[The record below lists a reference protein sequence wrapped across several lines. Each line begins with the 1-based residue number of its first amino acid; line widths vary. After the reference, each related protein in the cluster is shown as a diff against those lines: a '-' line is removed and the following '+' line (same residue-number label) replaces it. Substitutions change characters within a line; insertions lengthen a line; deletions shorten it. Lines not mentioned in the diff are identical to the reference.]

1 MLYKFLELYV
11 TCFKIGYIPFA
22 PGTFGSLFSLFLW
35 LLIVNNSLFFK
46 ILIIF
51 FLLIIGIISSEIISK
66 KNNVKDPGY
75 IIIDE
80 LIGMWI
86 TLLLI
91 PYGGFNWYLLGFLFF
106 RIFDII
112 KLYPSNIFDR
122 MNSGVGIMFDDI
134 IAGLYAGISVQIIK
148 VLL

>member
-1 MLYKFLELYV
+1 VFYKFLELYV

-22 PGTFGSLFSLFLW
+22 SGTFGSLFSLCLW
-35 LLIVNNSLFFK
+35 LLIVNNILFFK
-46 ILIIF
+46 ILIILI
-51 FLLIIGIISSEIISK
+51 FLITGIIASEIISK
-66 KNNVKDPGY
+66 KNNDKDPSY

-91 PYGGFNWYLLGFLFF
+91 PYEFNSYLLGFLFF

-112 KLYPSNIFDR
+112 KLYPANIFDR

-134 IAGLYAGISVQIIK
+134 IAGLYAGIAVQIIWMFI
-148 VLL
+148 